1 MSKSRCLLLLLLS
14 RITNSRWLSNFAASV
29 LSTKYTD
36 VSTYDQCF
44 AKSRIL
50 TSPKE
55 AYTRRAM
62 AAIEKFRGLKRKL
75 ELEDDEE
82 QNTIE
87 EQEMQVST

>member
-1 MSKSRCLLLLLLS
+1 MSVLVAPIKNHKFKMAVKLHG
-14 RITNSRWLSNFAASV
+14 IAV

-62 AAIEKFRGLKRKL
+62 AAIEKPRGLKRKL

-82 QNTIE
+82 QNASE
-87 EQEMQVST
+87 DQEMQVLT